1 MKCDS
6 TLPSCSTCTAVYRSE
21 CSYDADSDHRRK
33 GTLKRDIQSLQQQN
47 DALDV
52 IVESLK
58 SLPET
63 EAFMLLQAL
72 RSDVNPGVVAA
83 SLRSNV
89 RLPDSFAPQTPEA
102 DFAAEQLSPTAAR
115 TRFDS
120 ASMTSSR
127 VPSVDESVHSSGT
140 LAVERPAVW
149 FEIPQDA
156 EVVDHLLDLY
166 FCWVHPMYQLLSR
179 EHFLYDMGH
188 GRTDFCSAILVNA
201 MLSIAYHYSDRYLA
215 RADPSNP
222 LKVGDY
228 FFAEAKRLLD
238 KSESS
243 CLTTVQALGIM
254 SVREVSLGRDS
265 SADQYLGRSVR
276 MAVELGLHHSV
287 DSNGLRSSE
296 IEARKITFWGV
307 FNLETYVKPF
317 LPSQCVSL
325 HFLQPSQSVHSICSV
340 GKGRLSQLPRATA
353 DVQKPAISDQTK
365 NQPWQQYGDANPSCD
380 LNIDQPI
387 RSMPFLEH
395 LTRLSEIASD
405 MVKNFYASPERY
417 TSGHLAAAYAHY
429 QEWYQSLDDA
439 FPLEN
444 TSLPHVIALH
454 MYYYA
459 CVLQ

>member
-1 MKCDS
+1 MSNVRRSHACTYVQKVSHDISSYTTLAHFALVKLLASTILLISSSSNSALNGGLHPLYTMPPRSLRPKDTPAASDSNETSPEPKGNKRRAVSSACIPCRKRKSKASTFASNVTWQRSISLTKVKCDGA
-6 TLPSCSTCTAVYRSE
+6 LPSCSTCTAVYRNE

-33 GTLKRDIQSLQQQN
+33 GALKRDIQSLQQQN

-63 EAFMLLQAL
+63 EAVMLLQGL

-89 RLPDSFAPQTPEA
+89 RLPYSFAPQTLEA
-102 DFAAEQLSPTAAR
+102 DFAAQQLSPTAAR

-149 FEIPQDA
+149 FKIPQDA
-156 EVVDHLLDLY
+156 EFVDHLLDLY

-201 MLSIAYHYSDRYLA
+201 ILSIAYHYSDRYLA
-215 RADPSNP
+215 RADPSNSP
-222 LKVGDY
+222 KAGDY
-228 FFAEAKRLLD
+228 FFAEAKRMLD

-265 SADQYLGRSVR
+265 SAYQYLGRSVR
-276 MAVELGLHHSV
+276 MAVELGLHLSV

-307 FNLETYVKPF
+307 FNLETYARSSLLSK
-317 LPSQCVSL
+317 CVSL
-325 HFLQPSQSVHSICSV
+325 HFSQPS
-340 GKGRLSQLPRATA
+340 
-353 DVQKPAISDQTK
+353 
-365 NQPWQQYGDANPSCD
+365 
-380 LNIDQPI
+380 
-387 RSMPFLEH
+387 
-395 LTRLSEIASD
+395 
-405 MVKNFYASPERY
+405 
-417 TSGHLAAAYAHY
+417 
-429 QEWYQSLDDA
+429 
-439 FPLEN
+439 
-444 TSLPHVIALH
+444 
-454 MYYYA
+454 
-459 CVLQ
+459 